1 MKKKIQSLFER
12 KFLKRFYLL
21 IAIATLIPIF
31 EIFSV
36 TLILPLLKIFL
47 DNNFNSDYP
56 IINNFLEKISYIL
69 FSESNFSNLIIIA
82 VLFYI
87 FIYLIRCLV
96 VFIIQSSIISFA
108 LRCETYLKKKFFLK
122 YLKLKYLS
130 KIKKP
135 YSFYYSMFTTQIEF
149 FSGNIRS
156 LLNLFVETI
165 TVLFISIFLLIYDI
179 STTLKILL
187 IFGFIFL
194 FFNFFL
200 NKFIKKLSILRN
212 KKIELIFKNF
222 SIILKFFKE
231 FELFNKEKFYT
242 NKLERDLEEYENINF
257 KRQSIALLPRQ
268 IFEFTTITVIFIFLI
283 INLKNQDSFNLI
295 LINLGIYVF
304 VMLKIIP
311 SLSKIMNALQDLK
324 FSSKTLEE
332 IYGFQTFFEN
342 NLKNDTLVQSD
353 ILNKKFDF
361 NSLIKISNVNLK
373 FYGKSIIE
381 NSEISFVK
389 NKFTAIIGSSG
400 SGKTSLLDLI
410 MGFISQ
416 NNAKFA
422 VDEKEIN
429 FTNDNWRKMISYVP
443 QEIPIF
449 KGTIAQNISLID
461 ENFNLDKIN
470 DAINFSN
477 LNDFVSSKNNGV
489 NFLVEDDG
497 KNISGGQKQRIGI
510 ARALYFQPKIIFF
523 DEFTSSLDSETED
536 KILNTL
542 KSLKRYYTI
551 VFVTHNKKI
560 SDYCDNIFEINKKK
574 IIKIK

>member
-1 MKKKIQSLFER
+1 
-12 KFLKRFYLL
+12 
-21 IAIATLIPIF
+21 
-31 EIFSV
+31 
-36 TLILPLLKIFL
+36 
-47 DNNFNSDYP
+47 
-56 IINNFLEKISYIL
+56 
-69 FSESNFSNLIIIA
+69 
-82 VLFYI
+82 
-87 FIYLIRCLV
+87 
-96 VFIIQSSIISFA
+96 
-108 LRCETYLKKKFFLK
+108 
-122 YLKLKYLS
+122 
-130 KIKKP
+130 
-135 YSFYYSMFTTQIEF
+135 MFTTQIEF